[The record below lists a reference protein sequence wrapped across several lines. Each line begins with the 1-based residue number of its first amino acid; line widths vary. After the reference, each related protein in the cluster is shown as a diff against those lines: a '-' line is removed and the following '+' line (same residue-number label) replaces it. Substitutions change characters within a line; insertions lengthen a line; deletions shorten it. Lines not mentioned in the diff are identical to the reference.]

1 MESNQQ
7 NKEHKTAY
15 RSIFKATSL
24 FGGVQ
29 LYKILIELIKSKFV
43 AVLLG
48 PTGVGI
54 SGLYNSGLSFVQQL
68 TSFGLSASAVR
79 NVSEAHGTGDQN
91 RVNTVVTTLRKLVW
105 ITGLLGMIAV
115 IVFSPA
121 LSKYSFGDNTHI
133 IGFILISVTL
143 LFSQISAGQQV
154 ILQGTRKLKYL
165 AKSSAIGVTIGL
177 FISVPL
183 YYFFGIQGIVPN
195 IIIGSLSAL
204 LLTWYFSRKV
214 KVEKVPLSTKQ
225 VFSEGKTMLVMGV
238 AMSLTAILSSASSFA
253 LRGFIRALDG
263 VEAVGLF
270 SLGFTLTNQYT
281 GLVFS
286 AMSTDFYPRL
296 SAVNNDN
303 NKCSELV
310 NKQNEIGTLIISPM
324 LAALIVFVP
333 LVIRILASEKFL
345 PVTNYMVWA
354 AWGIFFK
361 MTSWS
366 IGYIFLAKA
375 ESKLFI
381 ITEVA
386 SCIVTLGFSLLGYKL
401 GGLTG
406 IGIASAAALLFYLVL
421 VYLIVRKRYSF
432 SFSKDFIKLACMQ
445 FLLVSACVT
454 AVYTLPTIIKYFVGV
469 LMVGVSTYVSFVGLN
484 KRMDLMTVIRR
495 KRNRN

>member
-1 MESNQQ
+1 MENQQ
-7 NKEHKTAY
+7 NTENKSAY

-54 SGLYNSGLSFVQQL
+54 SGLYNSGLSLVQQL

-79 NVSEAHGTGDQN
+79 NVSEAYGTGNQN
-91 RVNTVVTTLRKLVW
+91 RVNTVVTALRKLVW
-105 ITGLLGMIAV
+105 LTGLLGMFAV
-115 IVFSPA
+115 IVFSPV
-121 LSKYSFGDNTHI
+121 LSKTSFGDNLHI
-133 IGFILISVTL
+133 IGFVLISVTL
-143 LFSQISAGQQV
+143 LFSQLSAGQQV

-177 FISVPL
+177 FISIPL
-183 YYFFGIQGIVPN
+183 YYFFGINGIVPN

-214 KVEKVPLSTKQ
+214 KVEKVPLTMKQ
-225 VFSEGKTMLVMGV
+225 IFKEGKTMLIMGV

-253 LRGFIRALDG
+253 IRGFIRSLDG

-270 SLGFTLTNQYT
+270 SLGFALTNQYT

-303 NKCSELV
+303 EKCTELV
-310 NKQNEIGTLIISPM
+310 NRQNEIGTLIIAPM
-324 LAALIVFVP
+324 LAALIIFVP
-333 LVIRILASEKFL
+333 LVIRLLASEKFL
-345 PVTNYMVWA
+345 PITEYMVWA
-354 AWGIFFK
+354 AWGVFFK

-375 ESKLFI
+375 ESRLFV
-381 ITEVA
+381 ITEIVSCVA
-386 SCIVTLGFSLLGYKL
+386 TLLFSIIGYSL

-406 IGIASAAALLFYLVL
+406 IGLASAAALAFYLLMV
-421 VYLIVRKRYSF
+421 VLIVKKRYSF
-432 SFSKDFIKLACMQ
+432 SFTRGFIKIASIQ
-445 FLLVSACVT
+445 FILVSACVVV
-454 AVYTLPTIIKYFVGV
+454 VYTLPTVIKYCVGV
-469 LMVGVSTYVSFVGLN
+469 LIVGVCTCFSFVGLN
-484 KRMDLMTVIRR
+484 ERIDLRAILKR
-495 KRNRN
+495 KKK